1 MRKFCLLLMIAAVSL
16 ALRADEMLDRIV
28 ATVDRHAITR
38 SDVEEE
44 ARFTHF
50 TEGAPGGITNQ
61 DEIAALG
68 RLIDRD
74 LIAEQVAVFGNVTV
88 TRKELDARLDEM
100 RRQIPS
106 AQSDTGWNRLLAENG
121 LTEEDVESRVKQ
133 EIQTLHF
140 FDLRFRSEVRVGP
153 KSIQTYY
160 DTKFVPAMKKRGLTP
175 PPLEQVQDQIE
186 EILREER
193 VNTLI
198 SDWLKTLR
206 SQSRI
211 QAFDPSLPL
220 AGFERKTP
228 DVSDLHLMPLHV
240 TGPAEAAKQ

>member
-1 MRKFCLLLMIAAVSL
+1 
-16 ALRADEMLDRIV
+16 
-28 ATVDRHAITR
+28 
-38 SDVEEE
+38 
-44 ARFTHF
+44 
-50 TEGAPGGITNQ
+50 
-61 DEIAALG
+61 
-68 RLIDRD
+68 
-74 LIAEQVAVFGNVTV
+74 
-88 TRKELDARLDEM
+88 
-100 RRQIPS
+100 
-106 AQSDTGWNRLLAENG
+106 
-121 LTEEDVESRVKQ
+121 
-133 EIQTLHF
+133 
-140 FDLRFRSEVRVGP
+140 
-153 KSIQTYY
+153 
-160 DTKFVPAMKKRGLTP
+160 MKKRGLTP

-228 DVSDLHLMPLHV
+228 DVSDLHLLPLHV

>member
-1 MRKFCLLLMIAAVSL
+1 MLVMIVGVSL
-16 ALRADEMLDRIV
+16 AVCADEVLDRIV

-38 SDVEEE
+38 SDVEQE

-50 TEGAPGGITNQ
+50 TEGILGGITNQ

-68 RLIDRD
+68 RLVDRD
-74 LIAEQVAVFGNVTV
+74 LIAEQLAVFGNVTV
-88 TRKELDARLDEM
+88 SKKELDARLDEM
-100 RRQIPS
+100 RRQIPG
-106 AQSDTGWNRLLAENG
+106 AQSDAGWHRLLAENG
-121 LTEEDVESRVKQ
+121 LTEEDVDSRVTQ

-153 KSIQTYY
+153 KAIQTYY
-160 DTKFVPAMKKRGLTP
+160 DTKFVPEMKKRSLTP

-186 EILREER
+186 EIVREER

-206 SQSRI
+206 NQSRI

-228 DVSDLHLMPLHV
+228 DVSDLHLLPLHV

>member
-1 MRKFCLLLMIAAVSL
+1 MIVTVSL
-16 ALRADEMLDRIV
+16 TMCADEVLDKIV

-38 SDVEEE
+38 SDVEQE
-44 ARFTHF
+44 ARFTHL
-50 TEGAPGGITNQ
+50 TEGIPEGITNQ

-68 RLIDRD
+68 RLVDRD

-100 RRQIPS
+100 RRQIPG
-106 AQSDTGWNRLLAENG
+106 AQSDAGWRRLLTENG
-121 LTEEDVESRVKQ
+121 LTEEDVESRVRQ

-153 KSIQTYY
+153 KAMQTYY
-160 DTKFVPAMKKRGLTP
+160 DTKFVPEMKKRGLTP

-186 EILREER
+186 EIVREER

-228 DVSDLHLMPLHV
+228 DVSDLHLLPMHV